1 MTFTDEGVTAM
12 FYMYVDQI
20 SLRFAA
26 DQIRTQVIIL
36 SAALDLVPA
45 VS

>member
-20 SLRFAA
+20 YRSDSRLIRCARRSLFS
-26 DQIRTQVIIL
+26 VPLSIL
-36 SAALDLVPA
+36 YRR
-45 VS
+45 